1 MIPAGLKSVVVYAVF
16 PLSKNDHHEIYN
28 QLLYSLNHSI
38 SLYQNGIL
46 RLNTFTKITHSII
59 ESIKATITLKSIT
72 KILSPNIIILTIS
85 TIPIIPITAPT
96 MNSSIITK
104 MIPMK
109 NNKIEIKLTS
119 PLIKTLEIE

>member
-38 SLYQNGIL
+38 PLYQNGIL

-59 ESIKATITLKSIT
+59 ENIKATITLKSIT
-72 KILSPNIIILTIS
+72 KILSPNIIILTIIS
-85 TIPIIPITAPT
+85 TIPIIPMTAPT
-96 MNSSIITK
+96 TNSSIISK

-109 NNKIEIKLTS
+109 TIKS
-119 PLIKTLEIE
+119 KSN